1 MPAVLSKASP
11 LKLGSLTVF
20 KKLSGESEDHLGSYL
35 LRKILFFASLQL
47 RLWDNGGAEG
57 LFCSS
62 SYCGEKD

>member
-47 RLWDNGGAEG
+47 RLWDNGGA
-57 LFCSS
+57 
-62 SYCGEKD
+62 